1 MSGHKIAIPNI
12 AIAIGDPNGIGPEIA
27 LRTVEA
33 YEGRG
38 DVALCLY
45 GPRQALVS
53 TAQALG
59 LSELLARTSV
69 VATPPMP
76 AASLRPGEINASA
89 GEATIQA
96 ATRAIQAAQAGE
108 VDAIVAAPHHER
120 AIAQAGISFSGYP
133 SLVAKVCG
141 QSEDSVF
148 LLLIGGGLR
157 IVHVTLHE
165 SVSTALARL
174 NAQLVV
180 EATRAGARALQRL
193 GVSAPRIALMGVNP
207 HASEGGLFGKEDRA
221 ITEPAAAQLIEEG
234 YNITGPAG
242 GDVLLAARSHDL
254 YVAIFHDQG
263 HIPIKLISPQRAS
276 ALSIGAKVM
285 LSSVGHGCAMDIA
298 GKGIAS
304 ALAMIDTVALL
315 ANVAN
320 PKIANSNVKA

>member
-1 MSGHKIAIPNI
+1 MSGPKAAIPRI

-33 YEGRG
+33 YEGRS
-38 DVALCLY
+38 DISLRLY
-45 GPRQALVS
+45 GPREALES
-53 TAQALG
+53 TAQGLG
-59 LSELLARTSV
+59 LSALLARTSLV
-69 VATPPMP
+69 TTSSLSP
-76 AASLRPGEINASA
+76 ARFRPGEISASA
-89 GEATIQA
+89 GRAAIQA
-96 ATRAIQAAQAGE
+96 ATQAIQAAQAGE
-108 VDAIVAAPHHER
+108 VDAIVAAPHHES

-157 IVHVTLHE
+157 IVHATLHE

-174 NAQLVV
+174 SPQLVI
-180 EATRAGARALQRL
+180 EATRAGVRALQRL

-207 HASEGGLFGKEDRA
+207 HAGEGGLFGTEDRA

-234 YNITGPAG
+234 YNVTGPAG
-242 GDVLLAARSHDL
+242 ADVLLASRSHDL

-263 HIPIKLISPQRAS
+263 HIPIKLISPQRSS
-276 ALSIGAKVM
+276 ALSIGAKVI

-298 GKGIAS
+298 GQGIAS
-304 ALAMIDTVALL
+304 ALAMIDTVAML

-320 PKIANSNVKA
+320 SQSKAMPC